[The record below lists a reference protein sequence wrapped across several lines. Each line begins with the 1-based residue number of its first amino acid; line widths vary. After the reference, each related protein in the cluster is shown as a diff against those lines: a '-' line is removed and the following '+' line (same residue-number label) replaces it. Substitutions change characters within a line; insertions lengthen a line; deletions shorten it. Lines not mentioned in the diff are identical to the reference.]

1 MSKQKE
7 QYVWLLITTD
17 KYELPLAIA
26 DTAVE
31 LAGMLGVSPHS
42 VSSYYS
48 KYTTGKQKNCKY
60 RKVKIN

>member
-17 KYELPLAIA
+17 KYELPLAVA

-42 VSSYYS
+42 IVSYYS
-48 KYTTGKQKNCKY
+48 RYTTGKLKSCKY

>member
-7 QYVWLLITTD
+7 KYVWLLITTD
-17 KYELPLAIA
+17 KYELPLAVA

-31 LAGMLGVSPHS
+31 LAGMIGVSPHS
-42 VSSYYS
+42 IVSCYS
-48 KYTTGKQKNCKY
+48 RYTRGKGNNCKY

>member
-1 MSKQKE
+1 MKRKP

-42 VSSYYS
+42 IVSCYS
-48 KYTTGKQKNCKY
+48 RFTTGKLKSCKY